1 MLGYSQSGLTEEF
14 EVRPSRHGD
23 EEEIVQLL
31 ELVFDGWPHMDL
43 QCSPLEHWMW
53 KHIDNPFKKNIVMVA
68 ERNGGI
74 IGTNHTILLKIKI
87 GNDVDI
93 SGQAT
98 DLTVHP
104 DFRGVGV
111 RTQIRVSK
119 YPRCERAGVK
129 FYLAVSGNPIVIKSE
144 IRRRNP
150 RFPHRILNLVKLD
163 DIDLQIEKMPVKNA
177 WIKKFGYHTVKTMNK
192 LRYAF
197 TDFKH
202 PNQDIKISE
211 ATTFDERI
219 NEFWSVIAEHYGYI
233 AERSRDYLNWRY
245 CDPRAGGFKVKIATE
260 GSKVLGYGVLKI
272 NRFLRDYAVGF
283 IVDLLVLPDQ
293 PDVASALVEDA
304 VGYFEEND
312 VNIVNALAIRGHPYE
327 KVLKRHGFLD
337 SGIRFS
343 LFMRGI
349 DKAGLLEVIESCP
362 PSRAFYSWG
371 DHDSL
376 PRQPPRY

>member
-1 MLGYSQSGLTEEF
+1 
-14 EVRPSRHGD
+14 
-23 EEEIVQLL
+23 
-31 ELVFDGWPHMDL
+31 MDL
-43 QCSPLEHWMW
+43 PCSPLEHWIW
-53 KHIDNPFKKNIVMVA
+53 KHTDNPFKKSIVMVA
-68 ERNGGI
+68 EKDGRI
-74 IGTNHTILLKIKI
+74 IGANHTILLKIKI
-87 GNDVDI
+87 GNEVDI
-93 SGQAT
+93 GGQAT
-98 DLTVHP
+98 DLAVHP
-104 DFRGVGV
+104 NFRGVGV
-111 RTQIRVSK
+111 RTKMRVSK
-119 YPRCERAGVK
+119 YPCCERAGVK

-150 RFPHRILNLVKLD
+150 RFPHRILNLVKLE
-163 DIDLQIEKMPVKNA
+163 DIDLQLKKMPVKNA

-197 TDFKH
+197 TDIEH
-202 PNQDIKISE
+202 PNRDIKISE
-211 ATTFDERI
+211 VTAFDERI
-219 NEFWSVIAEHYGYI
+219 DEFWNKISENHRYI
-233 AERSRDYLNWRY
+233 AERNQDYLNWRY

-260 GSKVLGYGVLKI
+260 GSKVLGYYVLKI
-272 NRFLRDYAVGF
+272 NRFLKDYSVGF
-283 IVDLLVLPDQ
+283 IVDLLALPDR
-293 PDVASALVEDA
+293 PEVASALVEDT

-349 DKAGLLEVIESCP
+349 DKAGLLEVIESCR

-376 PRQPPRY
+376 PLQPPRY